1 MHFTPHLP
9 ISMSRID
16 RLGSRFGH
24 GRGGRAPVLALG
36 LICLSLSGMPVRA
49 QVESFLLKP
58 GSKVGPA
65 SKVKA
70 TNCVTNPAD
79 GSMTCDTKIENAP
92 GDTPAKPQ
100 YSPFKN

>member
-1 MHFTPHLP
+1 MPS
-9 ISMSRID
+9 IS
-16 RLGSRFGH
+16 RLFITTFWIQRHGLL
-24 GRGGRAPVLALG
+24 GRGRRAALLVLG
-36 LICLSLSGMPVRA
+36 LACLPLSALPVRA
-49 QVESFLLKP
+49 QSESFLLKP

-70 TNCVTNPAD
+70 TNCVTNPVD

>member
-1 MHFTPHLP
+1 MDSTLA
-9 ISMSRID
+9 SRHPVPPSQPLRCG
-16 RLGSRFGH
+16 RLG
-24 GRGGRAPVLALG
+24 PVRHAALLVLG
-36 LICLSLSGMPVRA
+36 LLCLPLTGVPALA
-49 QVESFLLKP
+49 QAESFLLKP

-65 SKVKA
+65 SKVKT

-100 YSPFKN
+100 YTPFKN